1 MRILASDVRML
12 EVTKADATQMERCQA
27 KLVNDTPTM
36 AEFLVLQKKTEE
48 NFAQIAAD
56 ALRFSAK
63 VNKANNEL
71 VEADS
76 VLTKR
81 IEEISN
87 C

>member
-1 MRILASDVRML
+1 
-12 EVTKADATQMERCQA
+12 
-27 KLVNDTPTM
+27 M

-63 VNKANNEL
+63 VNKSNNEL
-71 VEADS
+71 IEADN
-76 VLTKR
+76 VMAKR